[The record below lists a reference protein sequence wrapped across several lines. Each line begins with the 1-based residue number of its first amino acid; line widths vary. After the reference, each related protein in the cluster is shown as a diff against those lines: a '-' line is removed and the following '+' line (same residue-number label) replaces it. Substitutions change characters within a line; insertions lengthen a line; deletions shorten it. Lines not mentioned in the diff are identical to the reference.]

1 LEGSTVKSRRTFL
14 AEASVVG
21 AGIAL
26 STSRASDP
34 PPSRRPK
41 GLALGVGLNRV
52 DPGHYAGWDG
62 ELGGSENDAVDM
74 MSFAQRNGFTT
85 KLLRSQEATRNGV
98 IRSIAEAA
106 DRLNAGDVF
115 FFFYSGHGG
124 RLPDLNG
131 DEPNPFAER
140 PGGTP
145 AEQPPTAPPVGEN
158 WPTDFATPKD
168 ATYCLYDAMLIDDE
182 FFDLLCK
189 FKRGVR
195 VVVMTDCCHSQS
207 LYRFERE
214 GAGPEPP
221 MPAAVRNL
229 RLGNSRSANF
239 GALKNAFARNR
250 EFYEPL
256 LRRPGIGNVRTDLQ
270 ASVLFLAAC
279 GELETALDGFPNGLF
294 TTVVKTV
301 LARPSGMHSYL
312 NFATEVRR
320 IHLAAK
326 GRTSVLTRLN
336 SILPDGRDLVYDRP
350 FAIG

>member
-1 LEGSTVKSRRTFL
+1 MSSRRTFL
-14 AEASVVG
+14 AEAGVVG
-21 AGIAL
+21 AAIAL
-26 STSRASDP
+26 STSRASEP

-52 DPGHYAGWDG
+52 DPGHYDGWDG

-74 MSFAQRNGFTT
+74 MSLAQRNGFTT
-85 KLLRSQEATRNGV
+85 RLLKSQQCTRNGV
-98 IRSIAEAA
+98 IQSIADAA
-106 DRLNAGDVF
+106 NGLNAGDIF

-145 AEQPPTAPPVGEN
+145 TEQPPTAPPVGEE

-195 VVVMTDCCHSQS
+195 VVVLTDCCHSQS
-207 LYRFERE
+207 LYRVQRID
-214 GAGPEPP
+214 GPEPP
-221 MPAAVRNL
+221 VPPAVRNL
-229 RLGNSRSANF
+229 RLGNPRSANR
-239 GALKNAFARNR
+239 GALKNTFTKNR
-250 EFYEPL
+250 AFYEPL
-256 LRRPGIGNVRTDLQ
+256 LRRQGIGNVRTDLQ
-270 ASVLFLAAC
+270 ASVLFLSAC
-279 GELETALDGFPNGLF
+279 GELETALDGVPNGLF
-294 TTVVKTV
+294 TSVVKSV
-301 LARPSGMHSYL
+301 LARPTGMHSYL

-320 IHLAAK
+320 IHLAAQ

-336 SILPDGRDLVYDRP
+336 SILPDGRDFAYDRP